1 MKQLFFCLVLPLTLL
16 SCGTDNTQAPV
27 LTSLLG
33 KEYFEPQRSAQVQAR
48 LDSNL
53 RVAQANFDA
62 DPSEENYIWLGRRQ
76 AYLMHL
82 QEAVA
87 TFTEGLQKY
96 PESYRLLRH
105 RGHRHISLRQFDKA
119 AADLQRASELMQGK
133 PLETEP
139 DGQPNAVNKPLSNIQ
154 FNVWYHLALAHYL
167 NGNLAGA
174 ERAYLECLKVS
185 DNDDL
190 LVATADWLYMTLRRE
205 GKTAEAAQVLMMV
218 TDTMNIVENDSYY
231 LRLKMYQGRI
241 PADSLLAVGPGNPDP
256 DLALA
261 TQGYGVGNWYLYN
274 RDTARALEVYNQVLA
289 GKHFSAFGF
298 IAAEADMVRLQK

>member
-1 MKQLFFCLVLPLTLL
+1 MALSLML
-16 SCGTDNTQAPV
+16 SCSREGDNKQTPV

-33 KEYFEPQRSAQVQAR
+33 REYSEPQRSTQVQAR

-53 RVAQANFDA
+53 RVAQANFEA

-82 QEAVA
+82 DEAVA
-87 TFTEGLQKY
+87 TFTEGLKKY
-96 PESYRLLRH
+96 PDSYRLLRH

-119 AADLQRASELMQGK
+119 VSDLQRASELMQGK
-133 PLETEP
+133 PPETEP
-139 DGQPNAVNKPLSNIQ
+139 DGQPNAANKPLSNTQ

-167 NGNLAGA
+167 NGNFAGA
-174 ERAYLECLKVS
+174 EQAYLECMEVS

-190 LVATADWLYMTLRRE
+190 LVATADWLYMTCRRE
-205 GKTAEAAQVLMMV
+205 GKTAEAAQVLTMV

-231 LRLKMYQGRI
+231 LRLKMYQGKI

-274 RDTARALEVYNQVLA
+274 GDTARALDVYNQVLA

>member
-1 MKQLFFCLVLPLTLL
+1 MLHW
-16 SCGTDNTQAPV
+16 SCARLEKNEEIPV
-27 LTSLLG
+27 LTSLTG
-33 KEYFEPQRSAQVQAR
+33 KQYFEPQRSPHSQAR

-53 RVAQANFDA
+53 RVAQANFEM

-76 AYLMHL
+76 GYLMHL
-82 QEAVA
+82 KEAVA
-87 TFTEGLQKY
+87 TFTGGLKKY
-96 PESYRLLRH
+96 PDSYRLLRH
-105 RGHRHISLRQFDKA
+105 RGHRYISLREFDNA
-119 AADLQRASELMQGK
+119 VSDLQRASELMQGK

-139 DGQPNAVNKPLSNIQ
+139 DGQPNAINQPLSNTQ

-167 NGNLAGA
+167 NGNFAEA
-174 ERAYLECLKVS
+174 ERAYLECMKVS

-190 LVATADWLYMTLRRE
+190 FVATADWLYMTYRRE
-205 GKTAEAAQVLMMV
+205 GKEAEAAQLLAMV

-231 LRLKMYQGRI
+231 LRLQMYQGKI

-261 TQGYGVGNWYLYN
+261 TQGYGVGNWHLYN
-274 RDTARALEVYNQVLA
+274 GDTARALDVFNQVLS

-298 IAAEADMVRLQK
+298 IAAEADVVRIQK